1 MVWALLLWC
10 AFARAAVGQVVR
22 IENLAPTPFAGWK
35 RVTVDVAP
43 PHQVG
48 RVGDTLFVVGRAVGV
63 DTRVVDVLV
72 SLPPGGKVTVD
83 LAAAG
88 PAAWTLGG
96 LPSSPAAWFGG
107 WASIAGTPLQ
117 IVSLAADGAGWL
129 VHLRARPAV
138 APMLVCDLWLV
149 WYPDAPGWARGEVMV
164 TASNPTMP
172 AMAATIPAGFILSFG
187 SAIVAVPGGN
197 GPLLAPGTVLADGQA
212 RALPVV
218 FVWPSKLQS
227 VADFGSVVADAQIGV
242 AGVGVS
248 RLLANGNPTY
258 PASFVPRTWAS
269 AMLPGAVQRL
279 HTFEPAVCGPASASP
294 QAGDQEDSVFTRG
307 EALLP
312 GGVGAEIVAYLS
324 ALKLAARPCHHRE
337 ADGSQLD
344 PARHPQ
350 LVIWGG
356 RPHWHTGVSP
366 DRLGKPVDLTVAD
379 AQGWWGPDVEHA
391 MFATLTAG
399 ARLTGSP
406 ALQQLLRQQA
416 LQYPLQ
422 WTTRPG
428 WSTSEPFAA
437 RAVGWEGILAVHV
450 WRDLEDRAVA
460 GAVRAHYTQ
469 RVAMVLVPKLGA
481 TAFDIWDVR
490 VDDPRLGAGRR
501 WIPWQQALGSYGLD
515 LAGEQFGLQAARD
528 VAIRAARRV
537 LDDAWRQVGGRWVC
551 CPSGL
556 VAELGGTGGT
566 FDEGFAHYGMPLAAA
581 VVLRHEPTHAK
592 ARAILA
598 QVRTSATAPTH
609 TRWLAPG
616 VQ

>member
-1 MVWALLLWC
+1 MHAILVLLLL
-10 AFARAAVGQVVR
+10 AAQLVAQVVR
-22 IENLAPTPFAGWK
+22 IENLAPTPFVGWK
-35 RVTVDVAP
+35 RVTVDQAP
-43 PHQVG
+43 PHQFG

-63 DTRVVDVLV
+63 DTRVVDVRV
-72 SLPPGGKVTVD
+72 SLAPGAKLTVD
-83 LAAAG
+83 LAAAS
-88 PAAWTLGG
+88 PATWTLGG
-96 LPSSPAAWFGG
+96 LPSSPTTWFGG
-107 WASIAGTPLQ
+107 WAAIAGTPLQ

-129 VHLRARPAV
+129 VHLRARPGV
-138 APMLVCDLWLV
+138 APMLVVDLWLV
-149 WYPDAPGWARGEVMV
+149 WYPDAPGWARGEVVV
-164 TASNPTMP
+164 TCSNPSLP
-172 AMAATIPAGFILSFG
+172 AMACTVPAGFALTFG
-187 SAIVAVPGGN
+187 SALVAVPGGS

-218 FVWPSKLQS
+218 FVWPSRLQS
-227 VADFGSVVADAQIGV
+227 VADFGSVVADAQLGV

-248 RLLANGNPTY
+248 RLLANGNPSY
-258 PASFVPRTWAS
+258 PAAFDPRAWAS
-269 AMLPGAVQRL
+269 ALLPGAVQRL
-279 HTFEPAVCGPASASP
+279 HTFDPAVCGPASASP

-312 GGVGAEIVAYLS
+312 GGVGAELVAYLS

-344 PARHPQ
+344 PARHPH

-366 DRLGKPVDLTVAD
+366 DRLGKPADLTVAD

-437 RAVGWEGILAVHV
+437 RAVGWEGILAVHL
-450 WRDLEDRAVA
+450 WRDLEDRGAA
-460 GAVRAHYTQ
+460 AAVRTHYGA
-469 RVAMVLVPKLGA
+469 RASMVLVPKLGA
-481 TAFDIWDVR
+481 AAHDIWDVR

-501 WIPWQQALGSYGLD
+501 WIPWQQALGAYGLD
-515 LAGEQFGLQAARD
+515 LAGEQFGLPACR
-528 VAIRAARRV
+528 AIALRASRRV
-537 LDDAWRQVGGRWVC
+537 LDDAWRQIGGRWVC
-551 CPSGL
+551 CESGL
-556 VAELGGTGGT
+556 LAEPGGNGGA
-566 FDEGFAHYGMPLAAA
+566 FGESFAHYGMPLAACT
-581 VVLRHEPTHAK
+581 VLRHEPNNTK

-598 QVRTSATAPTH
+598 QVRASATEPKH

>member
-1 MVWALLLWC
+1 MHAILVLLLL
-10 AFARAAVGQVVR
+10 AAQLVAQVVR

-35 RVTVDVAP
+35 RVTVDQAP
-43 PHQVG
+43 PHQFG
-48 RVGDTLFVVGRAVGV
+48 RVGDTLFVVGRAVGI
-63 DTRVVDVLV
+63 DTRVVDVRV
-72 SLPPGGKVTVD
+72 SLPPGGKLTVD
-83 LAAAG
+83 LAAAA

-96 LPSSPAAWFGG
+96 LPSSPTAWFGG

-129 VHLRARPAV
+129 VHLRARPGV

-149 WYPDAPGWARGEVMV
+149 WYPDAPSWARGEVVV
-164 TASNPTMP
+164 TCSNPSLP
-172 AMAATIPAGFILSFG
+172 AMAATIPAGFNLTFG
-187 SAIVAVPGGN
+187 SAIVAVPGGS
-197 GPLLAPGTVLADGQA
+197 GPLLAAGTVLADGQA

-218 FVWPSKLQS
+218 FVWPSRLQN
-227 VADFGSVVADAQIGV
+227 VADFGSVIADAQLAV

-258 PASFVPRTWAS
+258 PSSFVPRAWAS
-269 AMLPGAVQRL
+269 SLLPAALQRL
-279 HTFEPAVCGPASASP
+279 HTWDPAVCGPAAASP
-294 QAGDQEDSVFTRG
+294 QAGEQEDSVFVRG

-312 GGVGAEIVAYLS
+312 GGVGAELVAYLS
-324 ALKLAARPCHHRE
+324 ALKFAQRPCHHRE
-337 ADGSQLD
+337 ADGAQID

-350 LVIWGG
+350 LVLWDG
-356 RPHWHTGVSP
+356 RPHWHSGVSP
-366 DRLGKPVDLTVAD
+366 DRLGKPSNLTVAD
-379 AQGWWGPDVEHA
+379 ANGWWGPDVEHA

-437 RAVGWEGILAVHV
+437 RAVGWEGILAVHL
-450 WRDLEDRAVA
+450 WRDLEDRGAA
-460 GAVRAHYTQ
+460 AAVRAHYGA
-469 RVAMVLVPKLGA
+469 RVSMVLVPKLGA
-481 TAFDIWDVR
+481 AAHDIWDVR

-501 WIPWQQALGSYGLD
+501 WIPWQQALGAYGLD
-515 LAGEQFGLQAARD
+515 LAGEQFGLHAARA
-528 VAIRAARRV
+528 VALRAARRV

-556 VAELGGTGGT
+556 IAEPSGTVGT
-566 FDEGFAHYGMPLAAA
+566 FDESFAHYGMPLAACT
-581 VVLRHEPTHAK
+581 VLRHEPTNTKAK
-592 ARAILA
+592 AILA
-598 QVRTSATAPTH
+598 QVRASATEPKH